1 MTSLNEN
8 FETSTLTGYRGGTT
22 LQKHE
27 DIRAMKQTGERR
39 SIPTH
44 YLTRFTIAELSG
56 VALSDLKI
64 NVRSPGDNWT
74 TSNGSIITRENV
86 GLKPEIGFVCDAP
99 NTSNVFTSI
108 ISRPKFAMPIE
119 PLDYSIDISG
129 YSDSAI
135 IYLTVPELSS
145 DIDLAQSFIM
155 FSHLS
160 NNTAWRMVPLSGT
173 GITQSNRQI
182 YFAKELL
189 LSPYGSTPAS
199 GSTPAYIATE
209 NDKILSVRLS
219 LRRISSSGT
228 APRLYVSEIGIRDAG
243 STWSPMKVNTRSSSL
258 VRSSAKP
265 GFGILGEIPTP
276 SQTIWANEDNSRIS
290 VLGGTLVADFNTGNL
305 PEESPGAIHF
315 NGGDVA
321 FQPVQNAAT
330 THEMTSSF
338 SIACWAKFDSASF
351 ASGRTMGIVSKYV
364 EPFNE
369 TSGTYDSSHG
379 SYRLGVT
386 TAGEIV
392 FQLAATTYTTTASG
406 GATIS
411 PNTWYHIVVTR
422 EGTSLKIYVNSVLI
436 STQTVSASVVTDS
449 APFSIGTWSR
459 S

>member
-1 MTSLNEN
+1 M
-8 FETSTLTGYRGGTT
+8 
-22 LQKHE
+22 
-27 DIRAMKQTGERR
+27 
-39 SIPTH
+39 
-44 YLTRFTIAELSG
+44 
-56 VALSDLKI
+56 
-64 NVRSPGDNWT
+64 
-74 TSNGSIITRENV
+74 
-86 GLKPEIGFVCDAP
+86 
-99 NTSNVFTSI
+99 
-108 ISRPKFAMPIE
+108 
-119 PLDYSIDISG
+119 
-129 YSDSAI
+129 
-135 IYLTVPELSS
+135 TVPELSS

-243 STWSPMKVNTRSSSL
+243 SAWSPMKVNTRSSSL

-290 VLGGTLVADFNTGNL
+290 VLGGTLVADFNTGSL

-330 THEMTSSF
+330 THEMTSNF

-369 TSGTYDSSHG
+369 TSGTYGSSHG

-436 STQTVSASVVTDS
+436 STQTVSADVVTDS
-449 APFSIGTWSR
+449 AASFSIGTWSR

>member
-27 DIRAMKQTGERR
+27 DIRAMKQTGERG
-39 SIPTH
+39 SIPAH
-44 YLTRFTIAELSG
+44 YLTRFTVDELDG

-74 TSNGSIITRENV
+74 TTTGSIITRENV
-86 GLKPEIGFVCDAP
+86 GLKPEIGFVCDTP
-99 NTSNVFTSI
+99 NTSNVFTST

-119 PLDYSIDISG
+119 PLNYSIDISG
-129 YSDSAI
+129 YSSSAI

-145 DIDLAQSFIM
+145 DIDLTQSFIM

-160 NNTAWRMVPLSGT
+160 NNTEWRTVPLSGT

-182 YFAKELL
+182 YFAKSALGTPTGG
-189 LSPYGSTPAS
+189 LSQ
-199 GSTPAYIATE
+199 

-243 STWSPMKVNTRSSSL
+243 STWSPMKVDTRSSSL

-315 NGGDVA
+315 NGGDVS

-330 THEMTSSF
+330 THEMTSNF

-406 GATIS
+406 GPTIS

-436 STQTVSASVVTDS
+436 STQTVSASVVTDP